1 MRQMWCRR
9 AVFTSRERPHLWSLS
24 WREGGERRPP
34 SGVFTLGCTTRLRPF
49 ASGEYR
55 GPGGLTASEIFEKV
69 QDSANRDAQFAKKI
83 AENLQTE
90 SVEEQ
95 DDATQKNPKDM
106 SVKELIEVP
115 DRHSVD
121 RDGCFEKED
130 LVKRVQTIAKA
141 SVYNK
146 K

>member
-1 MRQMWCRR
+1 M
-9 AVFTSRERPHLWSLS
+9 
-24 WREGGERRPP
+24 
-34 SGVFTLGCTTRLRPF
+34 
-49 ASGEYR
+49 
-55 GPGGLTASEIFEKV
+55 EK
-69 QDSANRDAQFAKKI
+69 A
-83 AENLQTE
+83 

-106 SVKELIEVP
+106 SVKELIEVL

-130 LVKRVQTIAKA
+130 LVKRVQTIATA